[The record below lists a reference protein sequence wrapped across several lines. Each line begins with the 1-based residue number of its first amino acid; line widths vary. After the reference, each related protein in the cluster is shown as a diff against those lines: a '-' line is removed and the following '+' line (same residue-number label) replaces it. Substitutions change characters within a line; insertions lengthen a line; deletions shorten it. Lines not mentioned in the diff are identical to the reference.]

1 MASIKTQAQ
10 PDAGSLQP
18 HFGRGGPVVV
28 VANPQAIAALQ
39 AAPDLAALGKLSC
52 HAVGA
57 ADPIPDEWLTG
68 AGVLVIEA
76 AVDQSASLDR
86 IALIHRQHPE
96 LPVIAAL
103 AAASVALSRG
113 LLRQGVTDIATLPID
128 CGELAAQLRDL
139 SDGQFEGRSGR
150 SGQLIVV
157 AGSTGGCGATTV
169 LTHLAASLAA
179 AGDHHP
185 KVCAIDL
192 DLQAG
197 EVVYFVGQVPHVTV
211 APLLD
216 AGDRLDTEL
225 VRSALTDS
233 GHGFS
238 VIAAP
243 ETLTSLD
250 DVDQDRLLEMIGLVR
265 SMFDVVLVDVPAD
278 WSNWSLSLA
287 LAADRLVL
295 VTELSVAGL
304 RQARRRL
311 DLFASV
317 GLSADR
323 VTVVGNRVARGLF
336 KPIGIKEATQ
346 VLGHPIAVAFPD
358 EEDEVVAAQN
368 EGRLL
373 TDLHRHGRFAS
384 AVQDLAQTLDLEGR

>member
-1 MASIKTQAQ
+1 MTSIKLHAQ
-10 PDAGSLQP
+10 PDAGPPQP
-18 HFGRGGPVVV
+18 HFGRGGPIVV

-39 AAPDLAALGKLSC
+39 AAPDRGLLGALSC
-52 HAVGA
+52 HAIGA
-57 ADPIPDEWLTG
+57 ADPVPDEWLTG
-68 AGVLVIEA
+68 AGALVIEA

-157 AGSTGGCGATTV
+157 AGSTGGCGATTI

-179 AGDHHP
+179 TRDHHP
-185 KVCAIDL
+185 KVCVIDL

-197 EVVYFVGQVPHVTV
+197 EVVHYVGQQPQLTIT
-211 APLLD
+211 PLLD
-216 AGDRLDTEL
+216 AGDRLDAEL

-233 GHGFS
+233 QHGFS

-243 ETLTSLD
+243 ETITSLD
-250 DVDQDRLLEMIGLVR
+250 DVDQDRLLEMVGLVR
-265 SMFDVVLVDVPAD
+265 SMFDVVLADVPTD

-287 LAADRLVL
+287 LAADQVVL

-311 DLFASV
+311 DLLASI
-317 GLSADR
+317 GLSPDR
-323 VTVVGNRVARGLF
+323 VSVIGNRVERGLF
-336 KPIGIKEATQ
+336 KPIGVKEAAQ
-346 VLGHPIAVAFPD
+346 VLGHPIAVAVPD
-358 EEDEVVAAQN
+358 EDDEVVSAQN

-384 AVQDLAQTLDLEGR
+384 AVQELAETLNLEGR

>member
-1 MASIKTQAQ
+1 MASIKPHAQ
-10 PDAGSLQP
+10 PDKVPPEP

-57 ADPIPDEWLTG
+57 TDPVPDAWLTG

-76 AVDQSASLDR
+76 VVDQPASLER

-96 LPVIAAL
+96 LPLVAAL
-103 AAASVALSRG
+103 ATASVALSRG

-128 CGELAAQLRDL
+128 CTGLAMQLRDL
-139 SDGQFEGRSGR
+139 SDGEYERRSGR
-150 SGQLIVV
+150 TGQLIVV
-157 AGSTGGCGATTV
+157 AGSTGGCGATTI
-169 LTHLAASLAA
+169 LTHLAASLGGTDA
-179 AGDHHP
+179 DRP
-185 KVCAIDL
+185 RVCAIDL

-197 EVVYFVGQVPHVTV
+197 EVVHFIGQVPRVTV
-211 APLLD
+211 SPLLD

-225 VRSALTDS
+225 VRSTLTDS
-233 GHGFS
+233 QHGFA

-243 ETLTSLD
+243 ETITSLD
-250 DVDQDRLLEMIGLVR
+250 DVDQDRLLEMVGLVR
-265 SMFDVVLVDVPAD
+265 SMFDVVLADVPTD

-287 LAADRLVL
+287 LAADRVVL
-295 VTELSVAGL
+295 VTELTVAGL

-317 GLSADR
+317 GMNPDR
-323 VTVVGNRVARGLF
+323 VTVVGNRVERGLF
-336 KPIGIKEATQ
+336 KPIGVKEAAQ

-358 EEDEVVAAQN
+358 EEDELVAAQN

-373 TDLHRHGRFAS
+373 TDLHRHSRFAS
-384 AVQDLAQTLDLEGR
+384 AVQALAQSLDLEGR